1 MWVPAAVCNFVNCY
15 TLVNL
20 LYKPS
25 IRHGWLDDAGD
36 VGDLMEEIE
45 LSLVEAQRWASHRLL
60 YQLNNVLQLLTDLL
74 WTYTQYHA
82 AQNPPQTRVIKLP

>member
-1 MWVPAAVCNFVNCY
+1 
-15 TLVNL
+15 
-20 LYKPS
+20 
-25 IRHGWLDDAGD
+25 
-36 VGDLMEEIE
+36 MEEIE
-45 LSLVEAQRWASHRLL
+45 LSLVEAQRWAGHRLL